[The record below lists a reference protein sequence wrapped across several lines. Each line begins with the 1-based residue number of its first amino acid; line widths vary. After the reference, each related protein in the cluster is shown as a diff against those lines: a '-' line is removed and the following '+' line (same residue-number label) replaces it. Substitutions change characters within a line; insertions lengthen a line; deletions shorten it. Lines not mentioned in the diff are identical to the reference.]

1 MTWLLLSIVI
11 AATAASDLLQ
21 SYEMKRLAPQPVDGR
36 GLANLLKT
44 IARRRYL
51 ILSIACLAVSF
62 FSFMA
67 LVQTAPLSF
76 AVPASAGSFIVE
88 TILAKFVLKE
98 HVGAR
103 RAAGVTGGVGR
114 HRAAGALA
122 ATRLPGALPATRQ
135 PEPIGLRECNS
146 RLRASECCCAKS

>member
-21 SYEMKRLAPQPVDGR
+21 SYEMKRLDPQPVDGR
-36 GLANLLKT
+36 GLASLLKT
-44 IARRRYL
+44 IAHRRYL

-88 TILAKFVLKE
+88 PILAKMVLKE
-98 HVGAR
+98 QVGAR
-103 RAAGVTGGVGR
+103 RATGSLVVLGGIVL
-114 HRAAGALA
+114 LA
-122 ATRLPGALPATRQ
+122 R
-135 PEPIGLRECNS
+135 
-146 RLRASECCCAKS
+146 

>member
-21 SYEMKRLAPQPVDGR
+21 SYEMKRLAPQKVDRR
-36 GLANLLKT
+36 GLASLLKT

-51 ILSIACLAVSF
+51 ILSIACLAISF

-76 AVPASAGSFIVE
+76 AVPASAGSLIVE
-88 TILAKFVLKE
+88 TILAKTILKE
-98 HVGAR
+98 QVGAR
-103 RAAGVTGGVGR
+103 RAAGSLVVL
-114 HRAAGALA
+114 AGIVLLA
-122 ATRLPGALPATRQ
+122 R
-135 PEPIGLRECNS
+135 
-146 RLRASECCCAKS
+146 

>member
-1 MTWLLLSIVI
+1 MTWLLLSIMI

-51 ILSIACLAVSF
+51 VLSIVCLAISF

-67 LVQTAPLSF
+67 LVQAAPLSF

-98 HVGAR
+98 QVGAR
-103 RAAGVTGGVGR
+103 RAAGSLVVL
-114 HRAAGALA
+114 AGIALLA
-122 ATRLPGALPATRQ
+122 R
-135 PEPIGLRECNS
+135 
-146 RLRASECCCAKS
+146 

>member
-21 SYEMKRLAPQPVDGR
+21 SHEMKQVGTQAVDAS
-36 GLANLLKT
+36 LFKA

-67 LVQTAPLSF
+67 LVQVAPLSF
-76 AVPASAGSFIVE
+76 AVPASAGSFILE
-88 TILAKFVLKE
+88 TVLAKVILKE
-98 HVGAR
+98 RV
-103 RAAGVTGGVGR
+103 
-114 HRAAGALA
+114 
-122 ATRLPGALPATRQ
+122 
-135 PEPIGLRECNS
+135 GLRRS
-146 RLRASECCCAKS
+146 AGSLIVLGGIVLLAR

>member
-21 SYEMKRLAPQPVDGR
+21 SYEMKRMEPQQVDGR
-36 GLANLLKT
+36 GLARLLKT
-44 IARRRYL
+44 ITRRHYL

-67 LVQTAPLSF
+67 LVQIAPLSF

-88 TILAKFVLKE
+88 TILAKMVLKE
-98 HVGAR
+98 QIGAR
-103 RAAGVTGGVGR
+103 RAAGSLVVL
-114 HRAAGALA
+114 AGIVLLA
-122 ATRLPGALPATRQ
+122 R
-135 PEPIGLRECNS
+135 
-146 RLRASECCCAKS
+146 

>member
-21 SYEMKRLAPQPVDGR
+21 SYEMKRLGTQPVDGR
-36 GLANLLKT
+36 GLANLLKI

-88 TILAKFVLKE
+88 TILAKMVLKE
-98 HVGAR
+98 HVGVR
-103 RAAGVTGGVGR
+103 
-114 HRAAGALA
+114 RAAGALVVLA
-122 ATRLPGALPATRQ
+122 GIVLLAR
-135 PEPIGLRECNS
+135 
-146 RLRASECCCAKS
+146 

>member
-1 MTWLLLSIVI
+1 MTWLLLAIVI

-21 SYEMKRLAPQPVDGR
+21 SYEMKRMEPQQVDGR
-36 GLANLLKT
+36 GLARLLKT
-44 IARRRYL
+44 IARRHYL

-88 TILAKFVLKE
+88 TILAKVVLKE
-98 HVGAR
+98 HVGTR
-103 RAAGVTGGVGR
+103 RAAGSLVVL
-114 HRAAGALA
+114 AGIVLLA
-122 ATRLPGALPATRQ
+122 R
-135 PEPIGLRECNS
+135 
-146 RLRASECCCAKS
+146 

>member
-1 MTWLLLSIVI
+1 MTWSLLSIVI

-21 SYEMKRLAPQPVDGR
+21 SYEMKRLKPQPVDGR

-51 ILSIACLAVSF
+51 VLSIACLAVSF

-76 AVPASAGSFIVE
+76 AVPASAGSFIAE
-88 TILAKFVLKE
+88 TILAKLVLKE
-98 HVGAR
+98 QVGAR
-103 RAAGVTGGVGR
+103 RAAGALVVL
-114 HRAAGALA
+114 AGIVLLA
-122 ATRLPGALPATRQ
+122 R
-135 PEPIGLRECNS
+135 
-146 RLRASECCCAKS
+146 

>member
-1 MTWLLLSIVI
+1 MTWVLLSIVI

-21 SYEMKRLAPQPVDGR
+21 SYEMKRLEPQPVDRR

-88 TILAKFVLKE
+88 TILAKVILKE
-98 HVGAR
+98 QVSVR
-103 RAAGVTGGVGR
+103 RAAGSLVVL
-114 HRAAGALA
+114 AGIVLLA
-122 ATRLPGALPATRQ
+122 R
-135 PEPIGLRECNS
+135 
-146 RLRASECCCAKS
+146 

>member
-21 SYEMKRLAPQPVDGR
+21 SYEMKRMEPQQVDGR
-36 GLANLLKT
+36 GLARLLKT
-44 IARRRYL
+44 IARRHYL

-88 TILAKFVLKE
+88 TILAKVVLKE
-98 HVGAR
+98 NVSMR
-103 RAAGVTGGVGR
+103 RW
-114 HRAAGALA
+114 AGALLVCA
-122 ATRLPGALPATRQ
+122 GVAL
-135 PEPIGLRECNS
+135 LS
-146 RLRASECCCAKS
+146 L

>member
-11 AATAASDLLQ
+11 AATVASDLLQ
-21 SYEMKRLAPQPVDGR
+21 SYEMKRVEDTSVDAR

-44 IARRRYL
+44 IVHRRYL

-88 TILAKFVLKE
+88 TVLAKMVLKE
-98 HVGAR
+98 RVGLR
-103 RAAGVTGGVGR
+103 RAS
-114 HRAAGALA
+114 GALVVLGGIVLLA
-122 ATRLPGALPATRQ
+122 R
-135 PEPIGLRECNS
+135 
-146 RLRASECCCAKS
+146 

>member
-1 MTWLLLSIVI
+1 MTWLLLSLVI

-21 SYEMKRLAPQPVDGR
+21 SYEMKRLAPQPMDGR
-36 GLANLLKT
+36 GLASLLRT

-51 ILSIACLAVSF
+51 ILSIGCLAISF

-88 TILAKFVLKE
+88 TVLAKVLLKE
-98 HVGAR
+98 HVG
-103 RAAGVTGGVGR
+103 GR
-114 HRAAGALA
+114 RAAGALVVLA
-122 ATRLPGALPATRQ
+122 GIVLLAR
-135 PEPIGLRECNS
+135 
-146 RLRASECCCAKS
+146 

>member
-21 SYEMKRLAPQPVDGR
+21 SYEMKRLEPQPVDGR
-36 GLANLLKT
+36 GLASLLKT
-44 IARRRYL
+44 IAQRRYL

-67 LVQTAPLSF
+67 LVQIAPLSF

-88 TILAKFVLKE
+88 TILAKMVLKE
-98 HVGAR
+98 QIGAR
-103 RAAGVTGGVGR
+103 RAAGSLVVL
-114 HRAAGALA
+114 AGIVLLA
-122 ATRLPGALPATRQ
+122 R
-135 PEPIGLRECNS
+135 
-146 RLRASECCCAKS
+146 